1 MERNAG
7 FLAEEMAGAKSR
19 SEREYDC
26 FVELLVGYSDLNRMA
41 G

>member
-7 FLAEEMAGAKSR
+7 FHAKEMAGAKSR
-19 SEREYDC
+19 SKREYDC
-26 FVELLVGYSDLNRMA
+26 FVTLLTGFPNLNRMA